1 MKTVHAALIAMI
13 AAGLSLTACGEEK
26 KAEPAKA
33 EPAKT
38 APAEPAQAE
47 PVKAETQTDVQAD
60 AAKPEQAAEQTAN
73 TTEQKTT
80 DATDAAAKTEMVK
93 PASLAVGQKRYETT
107 CKMCHD
113 AGLLDAPKLSDKA
126 GWAKRAEQGVET
138 LYKHSAQ
145 GYNKMPAQVIGDVTE
160 AEVYAAVDYMLSQAK

>member
-38 APAEPAQAE
+38 APAEP
-47 PVKAETQTDVQAD
+47 VKAETQTDVQAD

-73 TTEQKTT
+73 TTEQKAADT
-80 DATDAAAKTEMVK
+80 TDAAAKTEMVK

>member
-38 APAEPAQAE
+38 APAAAAEPAQAE
-47 PVKAETQTDVQAD
+47 PAKAETQAD
-60 AAKPEQAAEQTAN
+60 AAKPKQAAEQTAN
-73 TTEQKTT
+73 ATEQKTT